1 MRPNFL
7 IMEMF
12 LPSTN
17 STTTN
22 RVISILDKVTQF
34 SLATFVVFA
43 MFSIS
48 ITQISFAIGALSW
61 ILKVH
66 LTQTWKEL
74 RGTMVGIAILCFC
87 LACVLS
93 IITAVDPENSIKLV
107 KKMIQFVIFFWVA
120 NTVQDEKQR
129 DALVG
134 LVIVAGVVA
143 CVNGILPL
151 LIPSVFSPDSLY
163 GLRGESR
170 LLGTMSAPA
179 TFSGVLMLVGLL
191 AFGKSLFHKPKE
203 YWVLGSTGIIGLG
216 LLLSFARQAWLG
228 YFIGTVFLLFIWNK
242 KYLLV
247 LPLLFAGLLLF
258 APDRVTDRILSF
270 NNLQDT
276 TLQQR
281 VSTWKGGWEIFKDHP
296 ITGCGYKCV
305 DSIHSQYPD
314 PSGWIERYR
323 GMHSNIFQLLI
334 DTGIVGLGLWISIW
348 VTYFMEIFQ
357 RWRTLT
363 EDASQNSSRGI
374 LMGASAAVLAFLA
387 GGFFETNIYDS
398 EVAMLLYFL
407 MGLSLAM
414 VKKVPRTA

>member
-12 LPSTN
+12 FPSTN
-17 STTTN
+17 SPTTN

-87 LACVLS
+87 LVCGLS
-93 IITAVDPENSIKLV
+93 IITSVDSENSIKLV
-107 KKMIQFVIFFWVA
+107 KKMIQFIIFFWAA

-134 LVIVAGVVA
+134 LLIVAGVA
-143 CVNGILPL
+143 AALNGLLPL
-151 LIPSVFSPDSLY
+151 LDPSFFSPEKLY
-163 GLRGESR
+163 GKLRP
-170 LLGTMSAPA
+170 LGTMSAPA

-191 AFGKSLFHKPKE
+191 ALGRSLFHKPKE
-203 YWVLGSTGIIGLG
+203 YWVLGSTGIIGLC
-216 LLLSFARQAWLG
+216 LLLSNSRQAWLG
-228 YFIGTVFLLFIWNK
+228 YFIGTVILLFIWNK
-242 KYLLV
+242 KYLLG
-247 LPLLFAGLLLF
+247 LSLLLAGLLLF

-270 NNLQDT
+270 TSLQD
-276 TLQQR
+276 R
-281 VSTWKGGWEIFKDHP
+281 VSLWKGGWEIFKDHP

-314 PSGWIERYR
+314 PSGWIEHYR

-363 EDASQNSSRGI
+363 EDASQNKSRSI
-374 LMGASAAVLAFLA
+374 LMGTSAVVLAFLA

>member
-1 MRPNFL
+1 M
-7 IMEMF
+7 
-12 LPSTN
+12 PSTN

-93 IITAVDPENSIKLV
+93 IITAVDSENSIKLV

-151 LIPSVFSPDSLY
+151 LISSFFSPDSLY
-163 GLRGESR
+163 GKSR

-191 AFGKSLFHKPKE
+191 ALGRSLFHKPKE

-228 YFIGTVFLLFIWNK
+228 YFIGAAFLLFLWNK

-247 LPLLFAGLLLF
+247 LPLLLAGLLLF

-276 TLQQR
+276 ALQAR
-281 VSTWKGGWEIFKDHP
+281 VSLWKGGWEIFKDHP

-314 PSGWIERYR
+314 PSGWIAHYR

-334 DTGIVGLGLWISIW
+334 DTGIIGLGLWVSIW
-348 VTYFMEIFQ
+348 VAYFMEIFQ

-363 EDASQNSSRGI
+363 EDASQNNSRGI
-374 LMGASAAVLAFLA
+374 LMGASAVILAFLV

>member
-7 IMEMF
+7 IMKMF

-34 SLATFVVFA
+34 SLVTFVIFS

-93 IITAVDPENSIKLV
+93 IITSVDSENSIKLV
-107 KKMIQFVIFFWVA
+107 KKLIQFVIFFWVA

-151 LIPSVFSPDSLY
+151 LIPSFFSPDSLY
-163 GLRGESR
+163 GKSR

-191 AFGKSLFHKPKE
+191 ALGRSFFHKPKE
-203 YWVLGSTGIIGLG
+203 YWVLGSTGIIGLC
-216 LLLSFARQAWLG
+216 LLLSFTRQACLG

-242 KYLLV
+242 KYLLG
-247 LPLLFAGLLLF
+247 LSLLLAGLLLF
-258 APDRVTDRILSF
+258 GSDRVTDRMLSF
-270 NNLQDT
+270 KNLQQDT
-276 TLQQR
+276 ALQAR
-281 VSTWKGGWEIFKDHP
+281 VYLWRGGWEIFKDHP

-314 PSGWIERYR
+314 P
-323 GMHSNIFQLLI
+323 
-334 DTGIVGLGLWISIW
+334 
-348 VTYFMEIFQ
+348 
-357 RWRTLT
+357 
-363 EDASQNSSRGI
+363 
-374 LMGASAAVLAFLA
+374 
-387 GGFFETNIYDS
+387 
-398 EVAMLLYFL
+398 
-407 MGLSLAM
+407 
-414 VKKVPRTA
+414 